1 MKNGGSGRCWEIMDT
16 GIGRQGPSAAGRIKG
31 IAASALTQPSLLFD
45 EMYRGVIERPLDPT
59 RAVAEDLVSDGAL
72 YRAR

>member
-31 IAASALTQPSLLFD
+31 IAASALAQPSLLFD
-45 EMYRGVIERPLDPT
+45 EMYRLIGRPLDPT